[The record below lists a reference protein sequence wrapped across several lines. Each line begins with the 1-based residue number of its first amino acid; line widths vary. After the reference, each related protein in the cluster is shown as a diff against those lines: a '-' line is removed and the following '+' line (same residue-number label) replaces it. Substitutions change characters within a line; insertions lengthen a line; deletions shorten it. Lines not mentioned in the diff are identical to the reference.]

1 MRVYALQRLLL
12 SFLLALG
19 AALIVFFSIHLAP
32 GDAVLAALGDAGMMT
47 PEQVHVKRH
56 ELGLDRSLLVQCGD
70 WLAHLARGDLG
81 VSFVNG
87 RPIARDLAATF
98 PRSIELVVAALLI
111 GVLLGIPAGVYSTT
125 HQDRWLDYLLTALSL
140 AAVSVPS
147 FVSGMLV
154 LLLFGLTLRWLPVSG
169 YVSFADDPGQHLQL
183 LILPAAALGL
193 IMAATVTRMTRTAVL
208 EIRQSDFVRTARAK
222 GLPERLVLFYHTLKN
237 ALLPIVTLTGV
248 EVGSLLGGTVIIEYV
263 FTWPGMST
271 LLITAAQR
279 RDYPVVQGV
288 VLVTAF
294 FFVLVSLLVDLL
306 NASLDP
312 RIRDGSQ

>member
-1 MRVYALQRLLL
+1 MRIYALQRLVL
-12 SFLLALG
+12 SLFLALG
-19 AALIVFFSIHLAP
+19 ASLIVFFSIHLAP

-47 PEQVHVKRH
+47 PEQVQVKRH

-87 RPIARDLAATF
+87 RSIARDLAATF
-98 PRSIELVVAALLI
+98 PRSVELVVAALLI

-140 AAVSVPS
+140 AAVSIPS

-154 LLLFGLTLRWLPVSG
+154 LLLFGVTLRWLPVSG
-169 YVSFADDPGQHLQL
+169 YISFADDPGQHLQL
-183 LILPAAALGL
+183 LLLPATALGL

-208 EIRQSDFVRTARAK
+208 EVRQSDFVRTARAK

-237 ALLPIVTLTGV
+237 ALLPVVTLTGV

-312 RIRDGSQ
+312 RIRDGSP

>member
-1 MRVYALQRLLL
+1 MRIYALQRLVL
-12 SFLLALG
+12 SFFLALG

-47 PEQVHVKRH
+47 PEQVQVKRH

-98 PRSIELVVAALLI
+98 PRSVELVVAALVI

-125 HQDRWLDYLLTALSL
+125 HQDRWLDYLLTGLSL
-140 AAVSVPS
+140 TAVSIPS

-193 IMAATVTRMTRTAVL
+193 IMAATVTRMTRSAVL
-208 EIRQSDFVRTARAK
+208 EVRQSDFVRTARAK

-237 ALLPIVTLTGV
+237 ALLPVVTLTGV